1 MSGSVADVEK
11 PSDASHRW
19 RRTRAMASTKVA
31 DTTNHNVITAHRYR
45 EAKLVVYRTVGG
57 SQLARLVSRCP
68 TAIGAGEYVSRSRR
82 VIITLVQ

>member
-1 MSGSVADVEK
+1 MSGSVADVEE

-31 DTTNHNVITAHRYR
+31 DTTNHNVVNAHRYR

-68 TAIGAGEYVSRSRR
+68 TVVGTDENVGRPGRMIVEF
-82 VIITLVQ
+82 I